1 MGYDFMLM
9 RLRGGVRFEPPRIP
23 ESLDEDDVVA
33 VIDPA
38 PLLMAVQ
45 ASELFVPG
53 SLTCRPAGFRWRT
66 PDRGTLDVDV
76 RSPCISIDTHA
87 HWDFVAQIFD
97 IVVAVWPDTVLL
109 DPQKCAMHDPQS
121 FREFVARSYLEKAEW
136 LVRTAAENLPKEA
149 SS

>member
-9 RLRGGVRFEPPRIP
+9 RIRRGVRFEPLRIP
-23 ESLDEDDVVA
+23 ENLDEDDVVA

-38 PLLMAVQ
+38 PLLDAVQ

-53 SLTCRPAGFRWRT
+53 SLTCRPAGFQWRT
-66 PDRGTLDVDV
+66 PDRGSLDVDV
-76 RSPCISIDTHA
+76 RSSWISIDTHA

-97 IVVAVWPDTVLL
+97 IVVAVWPDTVLF
-109 DPQKCAMHDPQS
+109 DPQKCEMHSPQS

-136 LVRTAAENLPKEA
+136 QARTAADNLRRQA